1 MKYLAIVASL
11 MLSVNTFVF
20 GATCSDTMVFQ
31 VALATEAAQ
40 VSIDAKDIGEKHKV
54 KKVETEVASALFWFN
69 VGIKYTGKCERV
81 KAAIQELFGLG
92 Q

>member
-1 MKYLAIVASL
+1 MKLLVTLAVLVAL
-11 MLSVNTFVF
+11 ATPTFA
-20 GATCSDTMVFQ
+20 ATCSDKMIFQ

-54 KKVETEVASALFWFN
+54 KKVETELVASLFWFQI
-69 VGIKYTGKCERV
+69 GIQYTGSCKAV

>member
-1 MKYLAIVASL
+1 MKRLAIVTSIVL
-11 MLSVNTFVF
+11 FVNTLAFA
-20 GATCSDTMVFQ
+20 ATCSDKMIFQ

-40 VSIDAKDIGEKHKV
+40 VSLEAKDIGEKHKV
-54 KKVETEVASALFWFN
+54 KKVETELVASLFWFQI
-69 VGIKYTGKCERV
+69 GIQYTGSCKAV

>member
-1 MKYLAIVASL
+1 MRYLAIVAAFVL
-11 MLSVNTFVF
+11 AANTSAFA
-20 GATCSDTMVFQ
+20 ATCSDKMIFQ

-54 KKVETEVASALFWFN
+54 KKVETELVASLFWFQI
-69 VGIKYTGKCERV
+69 GIQYTGSCKAV